1 MVTDG
6 FNSSRTTS
14 SYSCQDCLRDR
25 EPGEVAGLE
34 KRMLVD
40 AESPVDVDTALW
52 RRGESSHS
60 SISSGYGLMALNV
73 YDSRT
78 GGSTFEPL

>member
-1 MVTDG
+1 MKELQQISLSLSLGLRPNTYIVTDG

-14 SYSCQDCLRDR
+14 SYSCQDCFRDL

-34 KRMLVD
+34 NRMLVD

-60 SISSGYGLMALNV
+60 SMS
-73 YDSRT
+73 
-78 GGSTFEPL
+78 